1 MPRVMEVSTP
11 LDPDLLFHGMSGREE
26 MSRLSEYQLNMLSL
40 KNDHDLNALLGQ
52 KITVKLMLADDSI
65 REFNGY
71 VTRIAQHGAY
81 GRYYRYVA
89 TVRPWLW
96 FLTRTSDC
104 RVFQEQTVP
113 EIVKT
118 VFADHGFAEFKFE
131 LTGTYPKLTYC
142 VQYRETDFNF
152 ISRLLEHEGIYYFF
166 THQDGQDLMV
176 IADSY
181 SAHEP
186 YPGCEELPINIT
198 GRLLRP
204 DLEQISSWEVSR
216 QVQPG
221 VYVHDAFD
229 LEKPSVEILTQKE
242 LKREHAH
249 NALEVYDYPGQYLA
263 KKEGE
268 QYAAVRIEE
277 YGADFET
284 VEATTNARG
293 ISVGRLLTTVAHP
306 RADQN
311 AEYLIIA
318 VTYDLEFSDYEAM
331 PDRGGASF
339 GCHFTAMSSQQQFRP
354 KRVTPKPF
362 MQGPQTAVVVG
373 PAGDEIHTDKWGR
386 IKVQFHW
393 DRYGKHDENSS
404 CWIRVSQTWA
414 GKGWG
419 SVVIPRIDQEVIIAF
434 LEGDPDQPIV
444 TGCVYNADNPPPYA
458 LPGSGVVSGL
468 KSNTHKGKGM
478 NEMTMNDTA
487 GKEKITIHAQYD
499 MGTTVQHDQTNTV
512 NNDFT
517 ETIKKNASIT
527 VSEGN
532 LTHAVKTGT
541 ASYHVKGAV
550 TQKFENIWDSKV
562 TDKVSIKANKDIY
575 IDSDTKITLV
585 TGGSQLV
592 MEASGAISLTGS
604 KITIIGKDEVG
615 VSSAKTAV
623 AGSAEAKFGTGNQSI
638 ATDAAKVAIS
648 GAAIS
653 SSATGQHEITG
664 AVVKI
669 N

>member
-1 MPRVMEVSTP
+1 MPRVMEVTTP

-26 MSRLSEYQLNMLSL
+26 MSHLSEYQLSMLSL

-52 KITVKLMLADDSI
+52 KVTVKLMLADDSI

-71 VTRIAQHGAY
+71 VTRIAQHGSY
-81 GRYYRYVA
+81 GRYHRYVA

-118 VFADHGFAEFKFE
+118 VFGDHPSLAEFKFE
-131 LTGTYPKLTYC
+131 TTGSYPKLTYC

-166 THQDGQDLMV
+166 KHQDGQNLMV
-176 IADSY
+176 LADSY

-186 YPGCEELPINIT
+186 YPGCEELPINVT

-221 VYVHDAFD
+221 VYVHDHFD

-249 NALEVYDYPGQYLA
+249 NALEVYDYPGQYVV

-277 YGADFET
+277 YGAEFET
-284 VEATTNARG
+284 IDATTNARG

-311 AEYLIIA
+311 AEYLILA
-318 VTYDLEFSDYEAM
+318 VSYDLEFSDYEAM

-339 GCHFTAMSSQQQFRP
+339 SCHFTAMSSQQQFRP

-373 PAGDEIHTDKWGR
+373 PSGDEIYTDKFGR

-393 DRYGKHDENSS
+393 DRYGKQDENSS

-419 SVVIPRIDQEVIIAF
+419 SVVIPRIDQEVIVAF

-478 NEMTMNDTA
+478 NEMTMNDTK

-517 ETIKKNASIT
+517 ETIKKNATIT

-562 TDKVSIKANKDIY
+562 TDKVSIKANSDVI

-585 TGGSQLV
+585 TGASKLV
-592 MEASGAISLTGS
+592 MQASGDISLEGVN
-604 KITIIGKDEVG
+604 ITIKGDSNVTTKGGTVHSEA
-615 VSSAKTAV
+615 VSQHQTKGAIVISE
-623 AGSAEAKFGTGNQSI
+623 GSATN
-638 ATDAAKVAIS
+638 T
-648 GAAIS
+648 
-653 SSATGQHEITG
+653 
-664 AVVKI
+664 VKGGMVML
-669 N
+669 NP

>member
-1 MPRVMEVSTP
+1 
-11 LDPDLLFHGMSGREE
+11 
-26 MSRLSEYQLNMLSL
+26 
-40 KNDHDLNALLGQ
+40 
-52 KITVKLMLADDSI
+52 
-65 REFNGY
+65 
-71 VTRIAQHGAY
+71 
-81 GRYYRYVA
+81 
-89 TVRPWLW
+89 
-96 FLTRTSDC
+96 
-104 RVFQEQTVP
+104 
-113 EIVKT
+113 
-118 VFADHGFAEFKFE
+118 
-131 LTGTYPKLTYC
+131 
-142 VQYRETDFNF
+142 
-152 ISRLLEHEGIYYFF
+152 
-166 THQDGQDLMV
+166 
-176 IADSY
+176 
-181 SAHEP
+181 
-186 YPGCEELPINIT
+186 
-198 GRLLRP
+198 
-204 DLEQISSWEVSR
+204 
-216 QVQPG
+216 
-221 VYVHDAFD
+221 
-229 LEKPSVEILTQKE
+229 
-242 LKREHAH
+242 
-249 NALEVYDYPGQYLA
+249 
-263 KKEGE
+263 
-268 QYAAVRIEE
+268 
-277 YGADFET
+277 
-284 VEATTNARG
+284 
-293 ISVGRLLTTVAHP
+293 
-306 RADQN
+306 
-311 AEYLIIA
+311 
-318 VTYDLEFSDYEAM
+318 
-331 PDRGGASF
+331 
-339 GCHFTAMSSQQQFRP
+339 
-354 KRVTPKPF
+354 
-362 MQGPQTAVVVG
+362 MQGLQTAKVVG
-373 PAGDEIHTDKWGR
+373 PAGDEIYTDKFGR

-419 SVVIPRIDQEVIIAF
+419 SVVIPRIEQEVIVAF

-444 TGCVYNADNPPPYA
+444 TGCVYNADNPPPYG

-512 NNDFT
+512 NNDLT
-517 ETIKKNASIT
+517 ETVKKNVTIT
-527 VSEGN
+527 VTEGN
-532 LTHAVKTGT
+532 LTHAVKAGT

-592 MEASGAISLTGS
+592 MESSGAISLTGS

-623 AGSAEAKFGTGNQSI
+623 AGSTEAKFGTGNQII

-648 GAAIS
+648 GAAIA